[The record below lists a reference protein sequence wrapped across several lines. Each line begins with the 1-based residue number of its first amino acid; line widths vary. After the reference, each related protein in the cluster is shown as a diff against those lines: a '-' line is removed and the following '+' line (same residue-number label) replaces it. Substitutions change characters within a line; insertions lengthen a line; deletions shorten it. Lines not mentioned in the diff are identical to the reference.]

1 MFTHILSR
9 EECIYNEELD
19 RYVVDLDILT
29 SGGGPEATRDL
40 ADIIFISDTYMRVHG
55 RHVRNVIPVT
65 TFTGTKKDLT
75 MVALGRYLRANFTNG
90 SYSSKRGGTAVQ
102 ALSMIVKDVRDKIQ
116 SDFKTTDYL

>member
-1 MFTHILSR
+1 MSK

-29 SGGGPEATRDL
+29 GGGGADSTRDL
-40 ADIIFISDTYMRVHG
+40 ADIIFVTDTYLRVHG

-65 TFTGTKKDLT
+65 TFGGNKKDLT
-75 MVALGRYLRANFTNG
+75 MVALGRYLRANYTNG
-90 SYSSKRGGTAVQ
+90 PSPFKQRGTQVQ
-102 ALSMIVKDVRDKIQ
+102 TLSQVVKDVRDRIQ